1 MAAPT
6 TDRPASEL
14 EGVERLA
21 SEHLGD
27 LAPGALDAPVAD
39 EREAGAEKP
48 SLRFAL
54 AVALPTIAAGLL
66 VGGVFVGASARVY
79 AVLGGLL
86 GVAIAFVAARV
97 RRPFVT
103 NILIVAGLA
112 AIGVV
117 FLAFSAPGKLGSLAV
132 VVRRAIDDGD
142 VLRPPVP
149 FALGWRVILG
159 WLMGTVG
166 FGAAWVALAFKRP
179 SLGLLLPLPVGA
191 VAAISIPERQQLSS
205 GLVALVLFAI
215 GLGLLSSAQAFSDD
229 DERPPASYELRRA
242 LRALPL
248 IAVIT
253 AALYGIAQTDL
264 LFPPPFVD
272 PANEAQR
279 PKVIPPSEVPDRVL
293 FTVQARISGPWRT
306 GSLDVY
312 DGKDWRL
319 APFAESS
326 LNEVPKSGVVDADL
340 EPGVKATF
348 EVAGL
353 GGAVLP
359 GLPNTVGIVAKGPQ
373 LSYDDRN
380 GNIRV
385 TNGSVR
391 PGLDYTVTA
400 AAVPAVSTLRAVR
413 DPIPPALRQFTEIPP
428 APAGIQDLLDRANR
442 DYSNQWDRLDFL
454 RNLILN
460 DVVASG
466 AGAPVSITPER
477 VQDMLIGSKKGSP
490 YEIVAA
496 QAMLARWLGIPSR
509 IGYGFDGGEE
519 VEPGRLE
526 VRPRN
531 GASFLE
537 VWFPSYKWLP
547 VIGVPKHAEPTVGDT
562 DEAQTNPNI
571 LPSDEIQ
578 AQVYL
583 PIVVAPKSPLAENV
597 RRAVFA
603 LLALALLAAFVYFT
617 WPALLKAVV
626 RSRRR
631 TKALADGPAA
641 RVALAYSEWRDYCT
655 DLGYRYPTDTPLMF
669 LDRFAPDA
677 EHTELAWLV
686 TRGLWGDMRGELTPA
701 HATAAEEISRA
712 LRKRLAEVH
721 PATVRAV
728 GAVSRLSLR
737 APYSTDQLF
746 QRDPRARRRRL
757 RRAKEKGV
765 TDALPA

>member
-1 MAAPT
+1 M
-6 TDRPASEL
+6 
-14 EGVERLA
+14 RL
-21 SEHLGD
+21 
-27 LAPGALDAPVAD
+27 
-39 EREAGAEKP
+39 
-48 SLRFAL
+48 AL
-54 AVALPTIAAGLL
+54 AVALPTIATGLL
-66 VGGVFVGASARVY
+66 VGGVFVGTGGRVY
-79 AVLGGLL
+79 AVIGGLL
-86 GVAIAFVAARV
+86 GIGVSLVAARI
-97 RRPFVT
+97 RRPLLT
-103 NILIVAGLA
+103 NLTIVGGLA
-112 AIGVV
+112 LIGVV
-117 FLAFSAPGKLGSLAV
+117 FLLFSAPGRLGELGS
-132 VVRRAIDDGD
+132 VVRQAMSDGD

-149 FALGWRVILG
+149 FTIGWRVILG

-179 SLGLLLPLPVGA
+179 SLGLLLPLPIGA
-191 VAAISIPERQQLSS
+191 IAAISIPEKQQLSS

-215 GLGLLSSAQAFSDD
+215 GLGLLSSAQAFGDD
-229 DERPPASYELRRA
+229 DERPPVGYEVRRA

-253 AALYGIAQTDL
+253 AALYGLAQTDL
-264 LFPPPFVD
+264 LFPQPLVD
-272 PANEAQR
+272 PAEEAQK
-279 PKVIPPSEVPDRVL
+279 PKVIPPSDVPDRVL

-326 LNEVPKSGVVDADL
+326 LAEVPKSGVVDPEL
-340 EPGVKATF
+340 QPGVRATF

-385 TNGSVR
+385 TNGSIK
-391 PGLDYTVTA
+391 PGLDYVVTA
-400 AAVPAVSTLRAVR
+400 AAVPAVADLRKVNA
-413 DPIPPALRQFTEIPP
+413 PIPPALQQFTEIPK
-428 APAGIQDLLDRANR
+428 APPGIQNLLDEAAST
-442 DYSNQWDRLDFL
+442 YENQWDRLDFL
-454 RNLILN
+454 RNLVL
-460 DVVASG
+460 DEVVASG
-466 AGAPVSITPER
+466 AGAPISVTPAR
-477 VQDMLIGSKKGSP
+477 VQDMLIGSKQGSP

-519 VEPGRLE
+519 VAPGKLE

-537 VWFPSYKWLP
+537 VWFPGYKWLP
-547 VIGVPKHAEPTVGDT
+547 VIGTPKHAQASVGDT
-562 DEAQTNPNI
+562 DEAQSNPNI

-583 PIVVAPKSPLAENV
+583 PVVVAPKSPFAENV
-597 RRAVFA
+597 KRTLLGA
-603 LLALALLAAFVYFT
+603 LVLALLAAFVYFT
-617 WPALLKAVV
+617 WPALWKAYL

-631 TKALADGPAA
+631 TKALVEGPAA
-641 RVALAYSEWRDYCT
+641 RVALAYSEWRDYAT

-686 TRGLWGDMRGELTPA
+686 TRGLWGDMRGELTSA

-712 LRKRLAEVH
+712 LRKRLAEAH
-721 PATVRAV
+721 PGTVRAV

-737 APYSTDQLF
+737 NPYSTDRLF
-746 QRDPRARRRRL
+746 QREPRTRRL
-757 RRAKEKGV
+757 RLGRSKKKKEVAG
-765 TDALPA
+765 ALPA